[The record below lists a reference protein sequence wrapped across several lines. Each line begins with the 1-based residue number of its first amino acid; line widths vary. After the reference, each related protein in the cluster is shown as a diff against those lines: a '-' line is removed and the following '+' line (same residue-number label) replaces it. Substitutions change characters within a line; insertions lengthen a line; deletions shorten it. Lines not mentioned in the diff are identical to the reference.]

1 MFEKL
6 KKKLR
11 NTGSKKK
18 AITESYDRVMEAATF
33 AQAGEH
39 EYAKTTMAR
48 QAEKEADE
56 AKGRGKILVVSNEY
70 SFSDRLMDYATD
82 MAKRMERDI
91 IALNA
96 MESDIRFRLLA
107 NYHQTVR
114 DDFRV
119 RAEESAEV
127 FKKKA
132 VDKGVGFEHMVKF
145 GNSDRTIEAICQN
158 LGETTYVLL
167 EPELENEEAEVNV
180 GVAASYY
187 DVPVFCVKSQTTH

>member
-11 NTGSKKK
+11 DIGRKKK

-39 EYAKTTMAR
+39 EYAKITMAR
-48 QAEKEADE
+48 ETDAV
-56 AKGRGKILVVSNEY
+56 KGRGKILVVGNEY

-91 IALNA
+91 VALNA
-96 MESDIRFRLLA
+96 MESDVRFRLLA
-107 NYHQTVR
+107 HYHQTVR
-114 DDFRV
+114 DDFRDH
-119 RAEESAEV
+119 AEKSAAV
-127 FKKKA
+127 FKEKA
-132 VDKGVGFEHMVKF
+132 LEKGVGFEHCVKF
-145 GNSDRTIEAICQN
+145 GNSDNAIEAICQN

-167 EPELENEEAEVNV
+167 EPELENEEAEANV
-180 GVAASYY
+180 GIAASYY

>member
-11 NTGSKKK
+11 NIGRKQK

-48 QAEKEADE
+48 QTEKESDE
-56 AKGRGKILVVSNEY
+56 AKGRGKILVVGNEY
-70 SFSDRLMDYATD
+70 SFSDRLMGYATD

-96 MESDIRFRLLA
+96 MESDVRFRLLA
-107 NYHQTVR
+107 HYHQTVR
-114 DDFRV
+114 DDFRL

-127 FKKKA
+127 FKEKA
-132 VDKGVGFEHMVKF
+132 LQQGIGFEHCVKF
-145 GNSDRTIEAICQN
+145 GNSDHAIEAICNN

-167 EPELENEEAEVNV
+167 EPELENEEAAVNV